1 MPNALV
7 EWNTGANEDLPVSLK
22 ATAFVDRLH
31 QQLLESDCEIL
42 SGQLGDAEVLSTD
55 KYCYLDFTRRALPP
69 IFQ

>member
-31 QQLLESDCEIL
+31 
-42 SGQLGDAEVLSTD
+42 
-55 KYCYLDFTRRALPP
+55 
-69 IFQ
+69 